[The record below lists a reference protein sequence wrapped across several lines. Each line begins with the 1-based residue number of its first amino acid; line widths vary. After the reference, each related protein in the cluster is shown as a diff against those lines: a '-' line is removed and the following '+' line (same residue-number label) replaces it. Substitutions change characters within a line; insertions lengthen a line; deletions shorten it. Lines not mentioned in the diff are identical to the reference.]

1 MAKITKNFSAKLD
14 FTEEMLP
21 NNRKAQFF
29 MILANRKT
37 LLFKTGL
44 ITLLFFIPL
53 LIALSFKT
61 VCVYQLYTKY
71 EAETITYE
79 YLQQYLSYTN
89 LLASLVYVPCAIVAS
104 IGVAGLNR
112 LVHQLI
118 FGEGILFKEDYIL
131 GIKNNCKQYMLY
143 TFIISMI
150 YVVGRLLLFRYSENV
165 VSVVLFF
172 VLCIITVPYYLVL
185 LMYSNVYS
193 SHGTELIK
201 NTFYAQVK
209 GGWKT
214 IVYSIIVVIPCVCI
228 TLFASGYLFL
238 FLMIAYLL
246 LLPLIA
252 LIGNS
257 FFADVFDNAFNYLN
271 NVEIVKKGLY
281 VSPKEREIIVQTHE
295 RFKNKLS
302 QQGE

>member
-29 MILANRKT
+29 TILANRKT
-37 LLFKTGL
+37 LLFKAGL
-44 ITLLFFIPL
+44 ITLLFFVPL
-53 LIALSFKT
+53 LIVLSFKT
-61 VCVYQLYTKY
+61 VCVYQLYAQY
-71 EAETITYE
+71 QAETITYE

-89 LLASLVYVPCAIVAS
+89 LLASLVYVPCAVVAS
-104 IGVAGLNR
+104 IGLAGLNR

-118 FGEGILFKEDYIL
+118 FGEGILFKEDYVL
-131 GIKNNCKQYMLY
+131 GIKNNWKQYAVY
-143 TFIISMI
+143 TFVLAMV
-150 YVVGRLLLFRYSENV
+150 YVIGRLLLFRYSENV

-172 VLCIITVPYYLVL
+172 VLCIIAVPYYLVL

-193 SHGTELIK
+193 SHGAELIK
-201 NTFYAQVK
+201 NAFYAQVK

-214 IVYSIIVVIPCVCI
+214 IVYSIIVSIPCICI
-228 TLFASGYLFL
+228 ALFASGYLFL

-257 FFADVFDNAFNYLN
+257 LFADVFDDAFNYLN

-281 VSPKEREIIVQTHE
+281 VSPKEREIINQTHE
-295 RFKNKLS
+295 RLKNKL
-302 QQGE
+302 

>member
-29 MILANRKT
+29 TILANRKT
-37 LLFKTGL
+37 LLFKAGL
-44 ITLLFFIPL
+44 ITLLFFVPL
-53 LIALSFKT
+53 LIVSSFKT
-61 VCVYQLYTKY
+61 VCVYQLYAQY
-71 EAETITYE
+71 QAETITYE

-89 LLASLVYVPCAIVAS
+89 LLASLVYVPCAVVAS
-104 IGVAGLNR
+104 IGLAGLNR

-118 FGEGILFKEDYIL
+118 FGEGILFKEDYVL
-131 GIKNNCKQYMLY
+131 GIKNNWKQYAVY
-143 TFIISMI
+143 TFVLAMV
-150 YVVGRLLLFRYSENV
+150 YVIGRLLLFRYSENV

-172 VLCIITVPYYLVL
+172 ALCIIAVPYYLVL

-193 SHGTELIK
+193 SHGAELIK
-201 NTFYAQVK
+201 NAFYAQVK

-214 IVYSIIVVIPCVCI
+214 IVHTIIVSIPCICI
-228 TLFASGYLFL
+228 ALFASGYLFL

-257 FFADVFDNAFNYLN
+257 LFADVFDDAFNYLN

-281 VSPKEREIIVQTHE
+281 VSPKEREIINQTHE
-295 RFKNKLS
+295 RLKNKL
-302 QQGE
+302 